1 MKKTLLFTVF
11 VIVSLASCKKSS
23 SVAPANT
30 LSASFNGT
38 PESFNTNLFGQNGS
52 GVTLNS
58 SLSILGTNGSAS
70 GADLLTIT
78 LTTNNTITTGTYT
91 NAPNSN
97 DGFVSILYQV
107 GPLNLLNPDQY
118 TSDVN
123 GNYLTTVKIT
133 SISSTNIQGTFNAQL
148 VYSDGKTI
156 KTVTNGVFNVHLN

>member
-1 MKKTLLFTVF
+1 MKKTLLFIVF
-11 VIVSLASCKKSS
+11 IIVSLASCKKSS

-97 DGFVSILYQV
+97 DGFVLFCTR
-107 GPLNLLNPDQY
+107 L
-118 TSDVN
+118 
-123 GNYLTTVKIT
+123 
-133 SISSTNIQGTFNAQL
+133 A
-148 VYSDGKTI
+148 
-156 KTVTNGVFNVHLN
+156 H

>member
-1 MKKTLLFTVF
+1 MKKTLLLALFI
-11 VIVSLASCKKSS
+11 IVSISACKKSA

-30 LSASFNGT
+30 LSATFNGVT
-38 PESFNTNLFGQNGS
+38 ESFNTNLFGQNGS

-58 SLSILGTNGSAS
+58 SLSILGANGSAS
-70 GADLLTIT
+70 GSDVLSIT

-97 DGFVSILYQV
+97 DGFVSIVYNV
-107 GPLNLLNPDQY
+107 GPFSLVNPNTY

-133 SISSTNIQGTFNAQL
+133 SINSTNIQGTFTAQL
-148 VYSDGKTI
+148 LYTDGKTV
-156 KTVTNGVFNVHLN
+156 KTVTDGKFNVKLN